1 MANRRS
7 KKPYVFLNNVRKAW
21 DSNQIE
27 SHDTRTFPT
36 YTELKKNLVSL
47 LNEDRENIVT
57 VYRTR
62 RGEWGE
68 WFEKWGLLD
77 GKPVKLKEG
86 WL

>member
-1 MANRRS
+1 MAHRR
-7 KKPYVFLNNVRKAW
+7 PYAFLNYVHKAW
-21 DSNQIE
+21 DSNRTE
-27 SHDTRTFPT
+27 SHDTREFPS
-36 YTELKKNLVSL
+36 YRELRKNLVSL
-47 LNEDRENIVT
+47 LKEDKENIVT
-57 VYRTR
+57 VYRQR

>member
-1 MANRRS
+1 MAHRR
-7 KKPYVFLNNVRKAW
+7 PYVFLNYVHTAW
-21 DSNQIE
+21 DSNRVE
-27 SHDTRTFPT
+27 SHETRTFKS
-36 YTELKKNLVSL
+36 YRLILKNLVSL

-57 VYRTR
+57 VYRQR

-86 WL
+86 WM

>member
-1 MANRRS
+1 MAHRR
-7 KKPYVFLNNVRKAW
+7 PYVFLNYVNKAW
-21 DSNQIE
+21 DSNRVE
-27 SHDTRTFPT
+27 SHDTREFKN
-36 YTELKKNLVSL
+36 YKELKKNLVSL
-47 LNEDRENIVT
+47 LKEDRENIVT
-57 VYRTR
+57 VYRQR